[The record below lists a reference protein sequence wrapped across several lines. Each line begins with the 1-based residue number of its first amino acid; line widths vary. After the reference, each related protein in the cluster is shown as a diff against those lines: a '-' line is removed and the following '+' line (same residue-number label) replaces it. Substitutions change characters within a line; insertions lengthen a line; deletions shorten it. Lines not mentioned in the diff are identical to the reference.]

1 MKTSH
6 SSSIIRRGAFVA
18 ASILAASVA
27 ALGAFNISSGASSKL
42 WYSDV
47 PTISQ
52 KSGGFQLSP
61 TASQF
66 GNNWMAKNHWYIRAG
81 SVSGT
86 RIFSDLDSPVES
98 TSGNTATDTWTN
110 AGPGTNGGGQR
121 FTAVLTTTLNE
132 VVAGASLTVTQKLVL
147 TNPAN
152 APGPVTYN
160 LFNITSAR
168 INATSGATGGLVN
181 AGDPTHYRYVA
192 TGGDP
197 TTTTLPYIDVLSQ
210 TASKYQLGADSTM
223 QALLGTG
230 SIPSAGPITDLNNTG
245 SPSNNPFES
254 GILQWTITLNPGE
267 STTINLGIG
276 VNTLAP
282 APPLPCPGDVNGD
295 HTVNT
300 IDLGVILAHFG
311 AIVNPNTNGDCNG
324 DGVVNTLDLGI
335 ELAAFGS
342 SC

>member
-1 MKTSH
+1 MTSPLDREVLGIEVEVH
-6 SSSIIRRGAFVA
+6 SRDVAEHEQGDHRG
-18 ASILAASVA
+18 
-27 ALGAFNISSGASSKL
+27 
-42 WYSDV
+42 
-47 PTISQ
+47 
-52 KSGGFQLSP
+52 
-61 TASQF
+61 
-66 GNNWMAKNHWYIRAG
+66 
-81 SVSGT
+81 VSGSA
-86 RIFSDLDSPVES
+86 SD
-98 TSGNTATDTWTN
+98 
-110 AGPGTNGGGQR
+110 
-121 FTAVLTTTLNE
+121 
-132 VVAGASLTVTQKLVL
+132 
-147 TNPAN
+147 
-152 APGPVTYN
+152 
-160 LFNITSAR
+160 
-168 INATSGATGGLVN
+168 
-181 AGDPTHYRYVA
+181 
-192 TGGDP
+192 
-197 TTTTLPYIDVLSQ
+197 
-210 TASKYQLGADSTM
+210 
-223 QALLGTG
+223 
-230 SIPSAGPITDLNNTG
+230 SAGPITDLNNTG